1 MTKSFRRPNLQE
13 QVYIDTTVCG
23 DAVHLT
29 LMRTLSSLTLMG
41 MPSSLTLM
49 GTQYSLTLM
58 RTLSSLT
65 LVTYPFKYPVDVVK
79 FLGLLWQLGPYVPA
93 NEDALQVHPLPL
105 NQHPDLKMH
114 HVNVTG

>member
-1 MTKSFRRPNLQE
+1 MTQSFRRPKLQE

-23 DAVHLT
+23 DAIHLT
-29 LMRTLSSLTLMG
+29 LMGT
-41 MPSSLTLM
+41 PSSLTLM

-65 LVTYPFKYPVDVVK
+65 LVTYPFKYPVNVVK
-79 FLGLLWQLGPYVPA
+79 LLGLLWQLGPYVPA